1 MLILLEQG
9 RAGEADKDR
18 IGHHRLHY
26 AMQLAALST
35 VTFVDKD
42 EHLSHRLAWS
52 RFQLLNESIEV
63 VYLLPAK
70 LVD

>member
-1 MLILLEQG
+1 LGI
-9 RAGEADKDR
+9 
-18 IGHHRLHY
+18 IVHH

-35 VTFVDKD
+35 VTFVYKD
-42 EHLSHRLAWS
+42 EYLSHRLARL

-63 VYLLPAK
+63 VYVLPAK